1 MTYEE
6 AIQFWFGRVNY
17 EQKSPQVGDFKLDRM
32 RRLLELLGDPHRRLR
47 ILHIAG
53 SKGKGSTSA
62 FLGSILQSA
71 GFRVGL
77 FTSPHLVHVEERIQ
91 VDGQP
96 IAHAELAALMRDI
109 RDAVAPQFER
119 ELTFFEIGT
128 ALGFLHF
135 LRRRVDFAAKQHEAG
150 RERRPM

>member
-17 EQKSPQVGDFKLDRM
+17 EHKSPQVGDFKLDRM
-32 RRLLELLGDPHRRLR
+32 RRLPELLGYPHHRLR
-47 ILHIAG
+47 IIHIAG

-91 VDGQP
+91 VNRQSITHD
-96 IAHAELAALMRDI
+96 ELAALMREI
-109 RDAVAPQFER
+109 RDAISPEFER

-128 ALGFLHF
+128 RSASF
-135 LRRRVDFAAKQHEAG
+135 
-150 RERRPM
+150 RPSQG